1 MKEMITCESVF
12 RGHPDKVCDQISDA
26 ILDACLK
33 QDKNSRVAIECAIKD
48 DMVWLFGEISTKADI
63 DYHCIAKRVLKD
75 IGYKGEF
82 CILEKI
88 SKQSSDIALGVD
100 KEGAG
105 DQRMM
110 YGYAE
115 DNSSNF
121 MPVPLMLAHEISR
134 KMEGLRKNKY
144 THLFGSDGKLTSIDT
159 IVVSTQTKGFHYNQ
173 SGKSYSIM

>member
-1 MKEMITCESVF
+1 
-12 RGHPDKVCDQISDA
+12 
-26 ILDACLK
+26 
-33 QDKNSRVAIECAIKD
+33 
-48 DMVWLFGEISTKADI
+48 
-63 DYHCIAKRVLKD
+63 
-75 IGYKGEF
+75 
-82 CILEKI
+82 
-88 SKQSSDIALGVD
+88 
-100 KEGAG
+100 
-105 DQRMM
+105 MM